1 MNGGAYMQD
10 KNKNGLNITIDVQ
23 PQDSYAKARND
34 LLKAIDSINKLTPAE
49 QQRLATE
56 LFGIERVAVL
66 YRMLQNFYG

>member
-49 QQRLATE
+49 LQRLAAE
-56 LFGIERVAVL
+56 LFGIE
-66 YRMLQNFYG
+66 

>member
-1 MNGGAYMQD
+1 MQD
-10 KNKNGLNITIDVQ
+10 KNKNWLNIKVDVQ

-34 LLKAIDSINKLTPAE
+34 ILKAIDSINKLTPAE